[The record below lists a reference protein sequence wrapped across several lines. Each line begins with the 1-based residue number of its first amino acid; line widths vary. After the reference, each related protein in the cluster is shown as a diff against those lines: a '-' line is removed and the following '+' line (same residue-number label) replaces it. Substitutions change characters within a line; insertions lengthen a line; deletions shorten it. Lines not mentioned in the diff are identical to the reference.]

1 MQQASVG
8 FHCPECAK
16 SGNQQVYVGMQS
28 LQTRPV
34 VTLGLMAANVAIY
47 LLGIAVGGGD
57 AVMGG
62 SEPLQ
67 RHFALIAK
75 ATFDGRTLSGVA
87 QGEWYRMLSA
97 GFLHYGA
104 LHLAMNMYALWI
116 LGRAIEQMGGRA
128 KMATIYFVSLLAGS
142 LGALVLSPG
151 SLTAGA
157 SGAIFGLMGA
167 LLLAHRA
174 AGIPLRN
181 SPLLPL
187 LAINAAFTLG
197 VPGISIGG
205 HLGGFIGG
213 AITGWLLLDYG
224 ARREVP
230 DWVPYAISGA
240 LAVGIVVAGVI
251 TANSYL
257 PGVG

>member
-1 MQQASVG
+1 MG

-16 SGNQQVYVGMQS
+16 SGKQQVYQGIGS
-28 LQTRPV
+28 LRSRPV
-34 VTLGLMAANVAIY
+34 VTIGLMVANVAIY
-47 LLGIAVGGGD
+47 MIGIGLGGGD

-75 ATFDGRTLSGVA
+75 ASFDGRTISGVA
-87 QGEWYRMLSA
+87 QGEWYRMVSS

-116 LGRAIEQMGGRA
+116 LGQAIEQIGGRA
-128 KMATIYFVSLLAGS
+128 RMATIYFVSLLAGS
-142 LGALVLSPG
+142 LGALVMSPG

-174 AGIPLRN
+174 AGIPFRN

-187 LAINAAFTLG
+187 LFINAAFTLG

-213 AITGWLLLDYG
+213 AIAGWVLLDYG
-224 ARREVP
+224 VRREVP
-230 DWVPYAISGA
+230 PWLPYAICGA
-240 LAVGIVVAGVI
+240 LTVGIVVAGVV
-251 TANSYL
+251 TANNYL